1 MQTKTYTV
9 HRTMQDGAIEYL
21 PGSTREMAP
30 ADAAELVSL
39 GALSIKGEEPIEREP
54 SVRHTFG
61 GQESAVNEGG
71 YTVAGEAGAITAPT
85 AAPTTASPAAKGRAR
100 G

>member
-9 HRTMQDGAIEYL
+9 HRTMQDGATEYL

-39 GALSIKGEEPIEREP
+39 GALSLKGEDPADRTP

-61 GQESAVNEGG
+61 EEPSAVNDGG

-85 AAPTTASPAAKGRAR
+85 APATAAPAPKSRGRA
-100 G
+100 